1 MQTNSFCR
9 SLFDYLRNGFV
20 PSKTVLFISGLVF
33 SHALVQKAVV
43 DVLIDFLT
51 EDLCLG
57 LTRAIVLTNMLSFIS
72 AVLKVVVTHISE
84 GYTGAFIV
92 IIFCTAAYTMGVML
106 LWFRTGLILA
116 TVLIALGKAGEE
128 PSLRDFFYHQLSEKV
143 RKKYS
148 QENNRN
154 GTSNN
159 LWSTTASFTGTCM
172 AIFWLDKSEVEWR
185 EKFKVSSLV
194 MGSTYFLFFFG
205 IFCYYPEVRS
215 IGSPLTAIYRVFMAA
230 IQKRGLPYPS
240 LKEGYYS
247 DDNNTH
253 QGSNEL
259 EERPTN
265 STLITT
271 ISRVFEAAI
280 QKSRILPYLSPK
292 ESYSSNSSDNLED
305 PFYRKENGDVH
316 LLPRDASFLLF
327 LDKAAIIRSNKF
339 DTQGHKGRDDNV
351 CTAEQVRDV
360 KSLYPLIPLGIFVFF
375 AYSLIFASGDTYFVM
390 QAQNLNPKVG
400 DFHVSVLLF
409 FVLQSL
415 VAFAVRT
422 IQPIRKLVKPTWSIG
437 IGMFCS
443 VLCCIAAALVEL
455 RRLKLIKPAF
465 KEDPSHIIPLSIM
478 VLTAQYF
485 LLGLMQGCAE
495 YGLGAFLCI
504 GVPKSMMKFV
514 EPCVEMLWGLGNLC
528 SALFVLIFHSWI
540 KDSIN
545 DSHLDKY
552 FFMLASVSF
561 VSFGI
566 YVCCAKFKLLKLL
579 QFDEPSLPSQG
590 NIGRM
595 TGVQLEVLAHYISS

>member
-1 MQTNSFCR
+1 MNRLADERPTRKPERCQ
-9 SLFDYLRNGFV
+9 L
-20 PSKTVLFISGLVF
+20 PSCLVL

-51 EDLCLG
+51 EDPDF
-57 LTRAIVLTNMLSFIS
+57 LTKDRRPLLRRAIVLTNMLSFIS

-92 IIFCTAAYTMGVML
+92 IIFCTAAYTMGLML

-116 TVLIALGKAGEE
+116 TVLVALGKAGEE
-128 PSLRDFFYHQLSEKV
+128 PSLRDFFYYQLKV

-148 QENNRN
+148 EENNRN
-154 GTSNN
+154 VTSNN

-172 AIFWLDKSEVEWR
+172 AIFWLDKSEVEWP

-215 IGSPLTAIYRVFMAA
+215 IGSPLTTICRVFMAA
-230 IQKRGLPYPS
+230 IRKRGLPYPS
-240 LKEGYYS
+240 SKEGYYS
-247 DDNNTH
+247 HDNNTH
-253 QGSNEL
+253 QGSNES
-259 EERPTN
+259 EERPTK

-271 ISRVFEAAI
+271 ISRVFKAAI
-280 QKSRILPYLSPK
+280 EKSRTLPHPSPK
-292 ESYSSNSSDNLED
+292 ESYSSNSSDDLED

-339 DTQGHKGRDDNV
+339 DTQGHKGRDENV

-360 KSLYPLIPLGIFVFF
+360 KSLYPLIPLGIFIFF
-375 AYSLIFASGDTYFVM
+375 AYSLTFASGDTYFVM

-400 DFHVSVLLF
+400 DFHVSVLVF

-422 IQPIRKLVKPTWSIG
+422 IQPIRKLVKPAWSIG

-478 VLTAQYF
+478 VLTPQYF

-566 YVCCAKFKLLKLL
+566 YVCCAKFKLLKLF
-579 QFDEPSLPSQG
+579 QFDEPSLPTQG

-595 TGVQLEVLAHYISS
+595 V